1 MTYNEILNLAL
12 TYADRSDSEVT
23 DRMDDFLKMVESRV
37 NRKLDIQKMAVRSQV
52 FSVADKEYYGLPTD
66 FKAIRDIE
74 ISDLEGG
81 NRITLEYL
89 TPEQMNAKSG
99 TTIIDVAYYTI
110 IADQFQIYPAQ
121 TEKILEIVYYQQV
134 PPLTSTEPENWL
146 TSQSPDCY
154 VFGLMVEI
162 NAFVKDAEVSML
174 WDGRFTACLDELD
187 IQDAVSRW
195 SGTPMQMRI
204 G

>member
-74 ISDLEGG
+74 ISELDGTG
-81 NRITLEYL
+81 RQTLYYL
-89 TPEQMNAKSG
+89 TPEQMNGELPTVSN
-99 TTIIDVAYYTI
+99 IYYTI
-110 IADQFQIYPAQ
+110 IADQFQIRPTQ

-146 TSQSPDCY
+146 TSQAPDCY